1 MDWNGFRAKHT
12 LTTLRELVG
21 GYYLMRR
28 IEDGICAEQYD
39 AEEKRMEKLLKK
51 FFTGKFFV
59 QLQDFSGYGKILS
72 AFWEFLWDEGIG
84 VCNAY
89 ASSAD
94 ESNRVFRSSCYT
106 GWVRLHGSKQREV
119 LKIIR
124 KVGAIRSRKVQNTL
138 EDLDDYLNGH
148 YSPKKTEQK
157 DKYLFTDLVLWKDV
171 CKKLKKSK
179 EYDELEQEQA
189 KVVQDNA
196 QEEQVVPQVVAV
208 QIEKESEL
216 EAENMENDTEKKS
229 EEVKQEQKP
238 TKADALTPVEEAKM
252 AEEIDTRYKEAKQ
265 KHAEANR
272 RYKEKQ
278 AKEQAELTETCVKVI
293 ALLKRIEMWE
303 ELSEKERTALLKYA
317 YKPTG
322 NSIVRKVFGDTIN
335 IGDTV
340 TVEQVFRITQM
351 GIKEFKKK
359 LDEWQEKEGVE
370 VEYKENP
377 DNIFAST
384 YTIVKC

>member
-1 MDWNGFRAKHT
+1 MTYKDLVERFS
-12 LTTLRELVG
+12 TLRLKELVG
-21 GYYLMRR
+21 KYYLFSYGESEGR
-28 IEDGICAEQYD
+28 EEQQLGMD
-39 AEEKRMEKLLKK
+39 LLLEK
-51 FFTGKFFV
+51 FFSGNFFTH
-59 QLQDFSGYGKILS
+59 LQNFSGYGVLTAAFYYFLQNEQIGILNAQYGKDS
-72 AFWEFLWDEGIG
+72 CRGGNPYDEGYKG
-84 VCNAY
+84 KDCFVKPY
-89 ASSAD
+89 
-94 ESNRVFRSSCYT
+94 FK
-106 GWVRLHGSKQREV
+106 GWVKMSVTDQRNV
-119 LKIIR
+119 LKIVN
-124 KVGAIRSRKVQNTL
+124 KVGAIWEKDVHNTL
-138 EDLDDYLNGH
+138 DDLSDYLNGH

-189 KVVQDNA
+189 K
-196 QEEQVVPQVVAV
+196 VVPQVVAV

-252 AEEIDTRYKEAKQ
+252 AEEIDARYKEAKQ

-293 ALLKRIEMWE
+293 ALLKRIEMWA